1 MIKHAPHGF
10 EIDRRGTDTWNIRR
24 TGVEQTLILG
34 QQLVA
39 VLERVQ
45 SEPSLRQ
52 LVAAHVRPDVD
63 LIVCEGFKKESHPK
77 IEVAR
82 AAISTELMLDDD
94 ELLAVVADFAP
105 RTRHPVFAHD
115 AADAVADLMVR
126 AVLRR

>member
-1 MIKHAPHGF
+1 VIKHAPHGF
-10 EIDRRGTDTWNIRR
+10 EIDRPGTDTWNIRR
-24 TGVEQTLILG
+24 TGVEQTLIVG

-82 AAISTELMLDDD
+82 AAISTELMLGDD

-105 RTRHPVFAHD
+105 RTRRAVFAPD
-115 AADAVADLMVR
+115 AADAVADLVVR
-126 AVLRR
+126 AVLRQ